1 MGILEFFI
9 ELFVAMF
16 DFLLKFSA
24 VMMVS
29 LVAVLIV
36 IADEKPNLKRVLLA
50 IALELGS
57 MYFIFS

>member
-9 ELFVAMF
+9 ELFVVMF

-50 IALELGS
+50 IAKELRS
-57 MYFIFS
+57 K

>member
-9 ELFVAMF
+9 ELFVVMF
-16 DFLLKFSA
+16 NFLLKFSA

>member
-9 ELFVAMF
+9 ELFVVMF

-50 IALELGS
+50 IAFELGS

>member
-1 MGILEFFI
+1 MGVLEFFI
-9 ELFVAMF
+9 ELFVVMF

-29 LVAVLIV
+29 LVAVLIA

>member
-9 ELFVAMF
+9 ELFVVMF
-16 DFLLKFSA
+16 DFLLKFYA

>member
-9 ELFVAMF
+9 ELFVVMF